1 MEWLGRIRSP
11 AARIQRAAGPPETQN
26 VAALVIGGIAAV
38 VLTWTVPG
46 EIDWRMLLLIPIGL
60 TLVVAFADR
69 DGWSIREAM
78 TWVAHQQRRRGWH
91 FGRVPAT
98 KREATAWL
106 EDPRNDRATDLERAV
121 VLSTAGRVAD
131 AIAAVD
137 AAGVESDA
145 DRVRKVR
152 LRSAFMAMADPSMG
166 VDLDAIRAA
175 AVSLPV
181 DERRYQVV
189 SAAWSQAWLDV
200 VAGRPWRS
208 RFAAIA
214 RDCAPYDVPAPL
226 WIAAVAAQQLL
237 LPAVL
242 AAALGFAYL
251 VLRD

>member
-1 MEWLGRIRSP
+1 MEWLARIRSP
-11 AARIQRAAGPPETQN
+11 AARIQRAAGPPETQS
-26 VAALVIGGIAAV
+26 VAALVIGVIAAV
-38 VLTWTVPG
+38 VLTWTVPR

-60 TLVVAFADR
+60 TLVVALADR

-78 TWVAHQQRRRGWH
+78 TWVAHQQRRRWH
-91 FGRVPAT
+91 FGRAPAT

-106 EDPRNDRATDLERAV
+106 EDARNDRATDLERAV

-137 AAGVESDA
+137 AAGVESDL

-152 LRSAFMAMADPSMG
+152 LRSAFMAMADPTMRI
-166 VDLDAIRAA
+166 DLDAIRAA

-181 DERRYQVV
+181 DERQYQVV

-208 RFAAIA
+208 RFALIA
-214 RDCAPYDVPAPL
+214 RDCAPYDLPAPL
-226 WIAAVAAQQLL
+226 WIAAVAVQQLL